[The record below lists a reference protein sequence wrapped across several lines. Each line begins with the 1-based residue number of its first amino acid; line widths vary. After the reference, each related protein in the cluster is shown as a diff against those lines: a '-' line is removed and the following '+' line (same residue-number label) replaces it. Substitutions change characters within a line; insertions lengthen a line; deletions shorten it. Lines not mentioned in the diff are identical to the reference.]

1 MIDVFENKTKELG
14 EREILLAHD
23 FAKAFNHRPFGEQH
37 AILST
42 EIIAA
47 YHAKGVKMNNSRIRK
62 IIQYIRLNQLVM
74 NLIGSQKGY
83 HRSDD
88 PIEIQKYIDRL
99 DQRIILIQRIKK
111 SFTQC

>member
-1 MIDVFENKTKELG
+1 MDNVFENKTKVLG

-23 FAKAFNHRPFGEQH
+23 FAKAFNHRPFGKQY

-62 IIQYIRLNQLVM
+62 IIKYIRMNQLVM

-99 DQRIILIQRIKK
+99 DRRLYLIEIIKK
-111 SFTQC
+111 SCT